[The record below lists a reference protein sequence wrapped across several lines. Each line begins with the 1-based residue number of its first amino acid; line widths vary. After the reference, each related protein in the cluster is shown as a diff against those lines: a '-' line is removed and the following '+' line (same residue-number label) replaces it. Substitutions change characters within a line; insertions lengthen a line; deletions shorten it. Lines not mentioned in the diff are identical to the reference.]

1 MCSADIS
8 QAFKAFE
15 DKYQLAPVFQV
26 TDGRVLG
33 AFIMTKSGESFII
46 SFESSDDDIAAAA
59 RFLAPDNFQEALA
72 DIHFLKSLCSA
83 PSLRHAAPST
93 LQ

>member
-1 MCSADIS
+1 MCTPDIS
-8 QAFKAFE
+8 KAFKAFE

-26 TDGRVLG
+26 TDGKVLG
-33 AFIMTKSGESFII
+33 AFIMTKGGESFII
-46 SFESSDDDIAAAA
+46 SFESSDDDIVAAAK
-59 RFLAPDNFQEALA
+59 FLAPDNFQEAQR
-72 DIHFLKSLCSA
+72 DILFLKSLCTA